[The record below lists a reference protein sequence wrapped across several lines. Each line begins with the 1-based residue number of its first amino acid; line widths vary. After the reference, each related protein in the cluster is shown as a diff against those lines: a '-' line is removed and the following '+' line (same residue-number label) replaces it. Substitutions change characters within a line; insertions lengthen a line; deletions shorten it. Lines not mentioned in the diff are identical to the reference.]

1 MKKLTAVVY
10 WIITVS
16 YMTAIFYIS
25 SKESVELPPLPWGSD
40 KVLHAVVY
48 AVLGIL
54 SYLSFKKSG
63 LNRRVI
69 ALSFLLAAVYGITDE
84 FHQSF
89 VPGRNAAVGDVIADA
104 VGAFLGSYTA
114 NAISIRK

>member
-10 WIITVS
+10 WIITVF

-40 KVLHAVVY
+40 KVLHAVAY
-48 AVLGIL
+48 AVLGVL

-63 LNRRVI
+63 LNRWVM
-69 ALSFLLAAVYGITDE
+69 ALSFLLAVIYGITDE

-89 VPGRNAAVGDVIADA
+89 VPGRNSAVGDVIADS
-104 VGAFLGSYTA
+104 VGAFWGSYTA

>member
-10 WIITVS
+10 WIFTIA

-25 SKESVELPPLPWGSD
+25 SQKSVELPPLPWGSD
-40 KVLHAVVY
+40 KVLHAVAY
-48 AVLGIL
+48 AVLGVL

-69 ALSFLLAAVYGITDE
+69 ALSFLLAVIYGITDE

-89 VPGRNAAVGDVIADA
+89 VSGRNSAVGDVAADA
-104 VGAFLGSYTA
+104 VGAFLGSYAA
-114 NAISIRK
+114 NVISIKK

>member
-16 YMTAIFYIS
+16 YMVAIFYIS
-25 SKESVELPPLPWGSD
+25 SQKSVELPPLPWGSD
-40 KVLHAVVY
+40 KVLHAVAY
-48 AVLGIL
+48 AVLGVL

-63 LNRRVI
+63 LNKRVI
-69 ALSFLLAAVYGITDE
+69 ALSFFLAAIYGITDE
-84 FHQSF
+84 FHQSY

-114 NAISIRK
+114 DAISIRR

>member
-1 MKKLTAVVY
+1 MTAVVY

-25 SKESVELPPLPWGSD
+25 SQKSIELPSLPFGFD
-40 KVLHAVVY
+40 KVVHAVVY
-48 AVLGIL
+48 AVLGVL

-69 ALSFLLAAVYGITDE
+69 ALSFLLAVIYGITDE

-89 VPGRNAAVGDVIADA
+89 VPGRNAAVGDAVADA